1 MEQCKPTTTQMNVKE
16 KSCKE
21 DGARKTTKLQYQFQI
36 IQYFKIKFFA
46 LREAQQEG
54 ELKLLYCNIDEQ
66 PTDIFTKPLPK
77 TQLRLE
83 AFYSFNE
90 RFEKIRSK
98 RFKKVVKGI
107 TGNQYSDMID
117 DLVEE
122 VSKSKLEIYQGNLV
136 TMNLRNIQR
145 ELLLEKPKWSR
156 KRTTEVHACP
166 EVENTEATVRQ
177 CKSGHDEHGVH
188 VDESSGPHELRK
200 STRLRKPVN
209 YTVDYLEI
217 DDGEVLGR
225 EMVALASKTM
235 NNLKWEILHFRAS
248 PGIILKGE
256 MDFSSM
262 ERKGELSNDY
272 LERGGG
278 FCLDESDTGMDQGTA
293 HSPPTTVDGET
304 GDLLEDVEHDTELL
318 NEVRDGGRT
327 RASDTELNADNVVA
341 AHADCHLRSR
351 RGGQLLAQ
359 EV

>member
-1 MEQCKPTTTQMNVKE
+1 MLM
-16 KSCKE
+16 SFYL
-21 DGARKTTKLQYQFQI
+21 AY
-36 IQYFKIKFFA
+36 
-46 LREAQQEG
+46 
-54 ELKLLYCNIDEQ
+54 LL
-66 PTDIFTKPLPK
+66 K

-90 RFEKIRSK
+90 RFAKIRSK
-98 RFKKVVKGI
+98 RFKKAVKGI

-122 VSKSKLEIYQGNLV
+122 VSKSKLEIYLGNLV

-177 CKSGHDEHGVH
+177 YPSSCDADSGHDEHEVH

-200 STRLRKPVN
+200 STRLRMPVN

-217 DDGEVLGR
+217 DDVEKSLEG

-262 ERKGELSNDY
+262 ERKLVS
-272 LERGGG
+272 
-278 FCLDESDTGMDQGTA
+278 
-293 HSPPTTVDGET
+293 
-304 GDLLEDVEHDTELL
+304 
-318 NEVRDGGRT
+318 
-327 RASDTELNADNVVA
+327 
-341 AHADCHLRSR
+341 
-351 RGGQLLAQ
+351 LA
-359 EV
+359 